1 MQRKIVL
8 FLLLTCSL
16 FAVEKVSILIPCHYT
31 HFPLLENL
39 FTAYA
44 HQTVLPDEVVVSLS
58 QHEEIPSSHI
68 DALEQQSWPFKV
80 IVLRHR
86 SKCSAG
92 TNRRLAARASS
103 GDLCLCQD
111 ADDLPH
117 PQRVEIVK
125 FIFDHYKVDQLIH
138 SYVPEGKECVSYT
151 TEAIPLLRTDV
162 KILNEGISLPGGE
175 AVPIHHGNS
184 CFSRAALQIG
194 IWDATFQGGEDA
206 SFNVRTFHLF
216 RRTSFV
222 TPLRLI
228 IFRTSLSYF
237 SNTPP
242 HLR

>member
-31 HFPLLENL
+31 HFPLLEEL

-44 HQTVLPDEVVVSLS
+44 RQTVLPDELVVSLS
-58 QHEEIPSSHI
+58 QCGEIPSSQI
-68 DALEQQSWPFKV
+68 NALEQQPWPFKV
-80 IVLRHR
+80 VLLRHR
-86 SKCSAG
+86 NKYSAG

-138 SYVPEGKECVSYT
+138 SYVPEGSECISYT
-151 TEAIPLLRTDV
+151 TEAIPLLRTDM
-162 KILNEGISLPGGE
+162 KILNEGISLPGDIHI
-175 AVPIHHGNS
+175 PIHHGNS
-184 CFSRAALQIG
+184 CFSRAALQVG
-194 IWDATFQGGEDA
+194 VWDATFQGGEDA
-206 SFNVRTFHLF
+206 GFNVRTWNLF
-216 RRTSFV
+216 RKTSFV

-228 IFRTSLSYF
+228 IFRCSLSYF

-242 HLR
+242 DLR